1 MPIFNHAL
9 SQGNAKA
16 AMREPGRCSPQQ
28 LVNTWQDASLETMP
42 CCSFVC
48 VVISVLNALKKA
60 IPSVVKHS
68 DRATNVLRLRH
79 IAAMP
84 PKFPVHT
91 LQTEALTTT
100 VVREVKSM

>member
-1 MPIFNHAL
+1 MRD
-9 SQGNAKA
+9 QGGAHRN
-16 AMREPGRCSPQQ
+16 R

-42 CCSFVC
+42 CFVVLLLRLCSNFC
-48 VVISVLNALKKA
+48 VNALKEA
-60 IPSVVKHS
+60 IPVSE
-68 DRATNVLRLRH
+68 ATNVRRVRH

>member
-1 MPIFNHAL
+1 MPCHKGMQRQQCA
-9 SQGNAKA
+9 SQGGAHRN
-16 AMREPGRCSPQQ
+16 S

-42 CCSFVC
+42 CSFVC
-48 VVISVLNALKKA
+48 VVISVLNALKESHTFGVRDA
-60 IPSVVKHS
+60 
-68 DRATNVLRLRH
+68 DRATNGRRVRH

>member
-1 MPIFNHAL
+1 
-9 SQGNAKA
+9 
-16 AMREPGRCSPQQ
+16 
-28 LVNTWQDASLETMP
+28 
-42 CCSFVC
+42 
-48 VVISVLNALKKA
+48 
-60 IPSVVKHS
+60 VKDS
-68 DRATNVLRLRH
+68 DRAFNVRRVKY